1 MEQRQ
6 KAVNDILQRDSLA
19 FRPKISKRSVFDG
32 EVCMFVL
39 FVVCCLSL
47 HMSRLTIASGG
58 ARVHPQQRMP
68 LQEIRVP
75 EEVL

>member
-39 FVVCCLSL
+39 FVATAGLICYLKRKNGLVK
-47 HMSRLTIASGG
+47 R
-58 ARVHPQQRMP
+58 
-68 LQEIRVP
+68 
-75 EEVL
+75 